1 MWVAFWHASRLSCS
15 AALRTMAAKQ
25 GKGYQT
31 LVLELLE
38 KEASRA
44 TWCGE
49 FSC

>member
-1 MWVAFWHASRLSCS
+1 MRVVFWQASRLSRS

-31 LVLELLE
+31 LIHQLLE

-44 TWCGE
+44 V
-49 FSC
+49 